1 MEKRSLAGSL
11 LDDGT
16 LFPVEVLGA
25 PAGSGDEGGAD
36 DLVEGGFT
44 GRALGLRRLV
54 AYWRLPRA
62 SQPRKEESARSV
74 EVITRGTWVL

>member
-11 LDDGT
+11 LKDGT
-16 LFPVEVLGA
+16 FFPVEDLGA
-25 PAGSGDEGGAD
+25 RAGTGDEGSAD
-36 DLVEGGFT
+36 GLDDGGFA

-62 SQPRKEESARSV
+62 SQPRKEGAARSV
-74 EVITRGTWVL
+74 EFTTRGTWIL